1 MIKSSVRPACGVVAR
16 RALRHREASRDVVR
30 DTATEGLRAVPLR
43 QVAAGVAA
51 VRWRDLQGVIVVYV
65 ALNAGSSHVGAGQ
78 GETGDAVVERRHVGP
93 RDGVVALRAVCCAK
107 S

>member
-1 MIKSSVRPACGVVAR
+1 MIKRSVRPACGVVAR

-51 VRWRDLQGVIVVYV
+51 VRWRDLQGVIVV
-65 ALNAGSSHVGAGQ
+65 
-78 GETGDAVVERRHVGP
+78 DM
-93 RDGVVALRAVCCAK
+93 ALRAGGRQVRARQRK
-107 S
+107 SRHTVVEGIDICPCDGVMTL